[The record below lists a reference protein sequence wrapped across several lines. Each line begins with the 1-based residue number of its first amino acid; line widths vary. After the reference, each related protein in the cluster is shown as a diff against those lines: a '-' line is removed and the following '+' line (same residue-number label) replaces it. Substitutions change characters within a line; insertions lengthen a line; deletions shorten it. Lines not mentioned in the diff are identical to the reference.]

1 MKIFKDKKD
10 NLRNNE
16 GGVYALGNFDGVHL
30 GHKEIISKVNKI
42 SRSENIPSGVLIFDP
57 HPRNYF
63 NPDLNNFILSDIN
76 TRSYLLEKNEL
87 DYLGILTF
95 NKKMSDLSPRDF
107 IEKIIKNRVGVS
119 HLIVGY
125 NFRFGKNRKGD
136 IEILSKICGEFNIDL
151 TVIEQVKNKEL
162 TISSSKV
169 REAIEGL
176 DFKKAKEIIG
186 DYWKILGR
194 VVQGDKRGRELG
206 FPTANIIM
214 NNIMKPKFG
223 VYAVKIEFDNNIYNG
238 IANFGVRPTFDKS
251 KSLPILEVHLF
262 NFSDNLYK
270 KEIVVSFIDFIRKE
284 KKFDGLESLKK
295 QIKLD
300 IKQAK
305 NLLSYN

>member
-10 NLRNNE
+10 SLRNKD

-30 GHKEIISKVNKI
+30 GHKEIILKVKKI
-42 SRSENIPSGVLIFDP
+42 SQSKNIPSGVLIFDP

-63 NPDLNNFILSDIN
+63 NPDLNDFILSDIN
-76 TRSYLLEKNEL
+76 TRSYLLEKTEL

-95 NKKMSDLSPRDF
+95 NKEMSDLSPRDF
-107 IEKIIKNRVGVS
+107 VEKIIKNRVGVS

-136 IEILSKICGEFNIDL
+136 VEILSEICEEFNIDL
-151 TVIEQVKNKEL
+151 TVIGQVKNKEL
-162 TISSSKV
+162 AISSSKV
-169 REAIEGL
+169 REAIECL
-176 DFKKAKEIIG
+176 DFKKVKEIIG
-186 DYWKILGR
+186 DNWKILGR
-194 VVQGDKRGRELG
+194 VVQGDKRGREIG
-206 FPTANIIM
+206 FPTANIM
-214 NNIMKPKFG
+214 MDNIMKPKLG

-284 KKFDGLESLKK
+284 KKFDGLVSLKK
-295 QIKLD
+295 QIELD

-305 NLLSYN
+305 NLLSL

>member
-42 SRSENIPSGVLIFDP
+42 SRSKNIPSGVLIFDP

-136 IEILSKICGEFNIDL
+136 IKIHSKICGELNIDL

-169 REAIEGL
+169 REAIECL
-176 DFKKAKEIIG
+176 DFKKVKEIIG
-186 DYWKILGR
+186 DNWKILGR
-194 VVQGDKRGRELG
+194 VVQGDKRGREIG

-214 NNIMKPKFG
+214 DNIMKPKFG

-284 KKFDGLESLKK
+284 KKFDGLESL
-295 QIKLD
+295 
-300 IKQAK
+300 
-305 NLLSYN
+305 